1 MLVFDMIYCLLG
13 GLDADLCRS
22 ESQCLIRSLA
32 INLGSDSLDSLHLC
46 INRVDA
52 FRRLC
57 KLPIDLDL
65 TLIAGQV
72 DILKFS
78 SESINFLE
86 TFELLRLSEQFTVKG
101 PIHL

>member
-22 ESQCLIRSLA
+22 ESQSLTLGLT
-32 INLGSDSLDSLHLC
+32 IDLGSDSLDSLHLW

-52 FRRLC
+52 FRGLC
-57 KLPIDLDL
+57 KLPVDLDL
-65 TLIAGQV
+65 SLIACQV

-78 SESINFLE
+78 SESIYFLE

-101 PIHL
+101 LIHL